1 MKIVLSNSVGIG
13 SDGERYVHFPSRW
26 SAVESPSWYDHRK
39 GRMTFYPFMLAY
51 GSALLKRETEFD
63 VKFLDPNLNDWNH
76 SESLKNIVNE
86 KPDWL
91 VMESST
97 LSFDMD
103 MKLALAAR
111 EECGCKLIFA
121 GQHPSAFPEEALKA
135 GADVVCIG
143 EYEFTLLE
151 FFKSAH
157 PEKVAGIYPNG
168 RRELA
173 DPNLLPWPEDDDVR
187 RIDYIEPV
195 VSRYREVEMFSS
207 RGCPLA
213 CNFCVASNV
222 YYGGAGS
229 WRPRNVDDVTN
240 EIAAMKSKYP
250 EMEGVFFDD
259 EIHNGRKEFT
269 MELCRS
275 IVDKGLDTLKY
286 NAMCGYWNMDSEM
299 LSAMKRAGYYR
310 LRVGIETADS
320 GVAKRIGKS
329 HSMKRLYRA
338 LECAASEGIEV
349 YGTFTYGA
357 TGSSAESDRGT
368 TELVKD
374 LLRKGLL
381 CDIQI
386 SICTPQPGTPFFKE
400 ARESGRLA
408 GDDWKKFDGGRNVI
422 AGYPHYSSKEIEQV
436 VSEAR
441 RASSLFGGATRFA
454 GVDFSDVGEFLSA
467 CEGNILIIGSGPAWQ
482 SEKILDEIKTAG
494 CISRTHMLARKDLKG
509 EFAER
514 VNITTFGDGPL
525 TIESL
530 GDETLR
536 SIKEKNIS
544 SVIVQVNHNRAD
556 ISDYE
561 EIFRLAETVC
571 PSMAAVNVSG
581 NVLPVPLP
589 KAGEAAGSK

>member
-13 SDGERYVHFPSRW
+13 SEGERYVHFPSRW

-51 GSALLKRETEFD
+51 ASSLLKRETGFD

-76 SESLKNIVNE
+76 DVSFGNILKE

-97 LSFDMD
+97 LSFQMD
-103 MKLALAAR
+103 VKLAKAVKDA
-111 EECGCKLIFA
+111 CGCKLIFA
-121 GQHPSAFPEEALKA
+121 GQHASAFPEEVLKA
-135 GADVVCIG
+135 GADFVCVG

-151 FFKSAH
+151 LLKSDN
-157 PEKVAGIYPNG
+157 PEKIAGVYPNA
-168 RRELA
+168 RRKLI
-173 DPNLLPWPEDDDVR
+173 DPNLLPWPEDEDVR

-195 VSRYREVEMFSS
+195 VSKYREVEMFSS

-240 EIAAMKSKYP
+240 EIAAMKEKYP

-299 LSAMKRAGYYR
+299 LSTMRSAGYYR

-320 GVAKRIGKS
+320 GVARQIGKS
-329 HSMKRLYRA
+329 HSIKRLYRA
-338 LECAASEGIEV
+338 LESAAELGIEI

-357 TGSSAESDRGT
+357 SGSSAESDRTT
-368 TELVKD
+368 TELIKD
-374 LLRKGLL
+374 LLKKGLL

-386 SICTPQPGTPFFKE
+386 SICTPQPGTPFFNE
-400 ARESGRLA
+400 ASESGRLT
-408 GDDWKKFDGGRNVI
+408 GEDWKNFDGGRNVI
-422 AGYPHYSSKEIEQV
+422 AGYPHYPSKEIEQV

-441 RASSLFGGATRFA
+441 RASSLYGGSTRFA
-454 GVDFSDVGEFLSA
+454 DVDFSKVRELLAGI
-467 CEGNILIIGSGPAWQ
+467 EGNILVIGSGPAWQ
-482 SEKILDEIKTAG
+482 SEKILGEISSAG
-494 CISRTHMLARKDLKG
+494 LIGKASILAREDLHG
-509 EFAER
+509 EFIER
-514 VNITTFGDGPL
+514 LHVIPFANGSL

-530 GDETLR
+530 GGRYLQE
-536 SIKEKNIS
+536 IKERDIS
-544 SVIVQVNHNRAD
+544 LVIVQVNHNSAD
-556 ISDYE
+556 LSDYAGV
-561 EIFRLAETVC
+561 FMLAETVGAEVA
-571 PSMAAVNVSG
+571 SVNVSG
-581 NVLPVPLP
+581 NIVMSPRLKTKQP
-589 KAGEAAGSK
+589 AGSQ